1 MGKKNHSN
9 NKKWVDKGILAVL
22 IAFGIGAAALIF
34 FMVSSLT
41 AQRKENQEVKNPPA
55 ETASATEE
63 PPVNESDLV
72 RYTCLIS
79 DKETDGEGSEFSL
92 EFNKKTGT
100 YRELLNSGD
109 SGSEIDRGTYEKGKD
124 GINTVS
130 RRGTKNTLIYDGDDY
145 LVSKNAIFEGTVP
158 KSKTFKEKFIHD
170 VDGESRIEIH
180 FRKDGTFN
188 QKVVKYSGG
197 LDGKDVTD
205 VTTGT
210 YAHKGKFIERKRES
224 GEKLMP
230 YYVYKNKL
238 YTSYYKKCGN

>member
-1 MGKKNHSN
+1 MGKNKQGK
-9 NKKWVDKGILAVL
+9 NKKWVDKGILVVL
-22 IAFGIGAAALIF
+22 IVFGIGVAALIF

-41 AQRKENQEVKNPPA
+41 AQKKKEQEAKNPPA
-55 ETASATEE
+55 ASASATEE
-63 PPVNESDLV
+63 PPVDEADLV

-92 EFNKKTGT
+92 EFNKKAGT
-100 YRELLNSGD
+100 YRELINSGD
-109 SGSEIDRGTYEKGKD
+109 SGSEIDRGTYKKGED

-145 LVSKNAIFEGTVP
+145 LVSKNAMFEGTVP
-158 KSKTFKEKFIHD
+158 KSRTFKKKFVHN

-188 QKVVKYSGG
+188 QKVVSYGG
-197 LDGKDVTD
+197 GIDGKDVSD

-210 YAHKGKFIERKRES
+210 YAHKGKFIERKRKN

-230 YYVYKNKL
+230 YYIYKNKL
-238 YTSYYKKCGN
+238 YTSYYKRDV